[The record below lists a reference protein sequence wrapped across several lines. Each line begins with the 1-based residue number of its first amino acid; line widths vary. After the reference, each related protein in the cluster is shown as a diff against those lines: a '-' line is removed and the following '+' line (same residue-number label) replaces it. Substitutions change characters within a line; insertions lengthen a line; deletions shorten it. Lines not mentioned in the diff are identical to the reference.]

1 MRSWWPRSIVISGAA
16 QRAVDRGEDLGQEAS
31 PRIQEVF
38 TAALGHHQA
47 GRLNEAERLYRQIL
61 QADPHHAD
69 ALHFLGVLA
78 HQIGRHDMAVDLI
91 GRAIAQNAR
100 IPAFHNNLGNALK
113 AQGKLQEAAASYA
126 EALSHKPDHVGA
138 LFNLALVLQMQGQLE
153 EAAASYRRA
162 LSHKPD
168 YAEAHGN
175 LGNTLQA
182 QGRLEEAVAC
192 YGRALRYRP
201 AYAEVHSNLGNVLK
215 AQGKYAEAVASHG
228 RALVHK
234 PDNAEAHNNLG
245 LVLMEQGDVAAAV
258 ASYRRALTHQPTY
271 AEAHIN
277 LGNALREQGQ
287 SAEAAASYQR
297 ALALDRDNA
306 EARLG
311 LATAMIPLFA
321 DTVADGIAATEKFAR
336 SLEEL
341 TAWSRANPG
350 KLGKSVGGSQP
361 FYLAYRP
368 ADVTALLSRYGDLI
382 CAGAAV
388 HWQPRIAEGGSVRP
402 PRERV
407 RIVVVS
413 GQVRQHPV
421 WDAVLRGIVAHL
433 DRRRFEVVLYHTGS
447 MTDEETTW
455 AKGRVDRFVQ
465 GPRSTRAWLDEVA
478 GDRPDVMFYPEVGMD
493 PATCAL
499 AALRLAPLQ
508 VAGWGHP
515 VTTGLPS
522 IDLFVSGELLEAT
535 GAERHYREKLIRLPG
550 TGVCTDLA
558 PVQSQPWDGPARPEN
573 CVRFALCQQPIKF
586 DPADDVLLTRIAK
599 AVGPS
604 EFWLAAPKKLHWA
617 TARLRNR
624 LAAAFRAEG
633 LDPDAHLR
641 EMPWLPRDQ
650 FAGFLDEMDVFL
662 DCPAFSGYTTAWQAI
677 HRGIPIVTLEGEF
690 LRQRLAAGLL
700 RQIGMTDGIASSA
713 DQYVQI
719 AALRAQESRDSGQ
732 RAMRRESIRR
742 AATHADDNRAAVNA
756 FEQALIDAL
765 KT

>member
-1 MRSWWPRSIVISGAA
+1 M
-16 QRAVDRGEDLGQEAS
+16 
-31 PRIQEVF
+31 
-38 TAALGHHQA
+38 GHHQA
-47 GRLNEAERLYRQIL
+47 GRLNEAERLYLQIL
-61 QADPHHAD
+61 KADPGHAD
-69 ALHFLGVLA
+69 TLHLLGVLA
-78 HQIGRHDMAVDLI
+78 HQIGRNDLAVDLI
-91 GRAIAQNAR
+91 GRAIAQNGR
-100 IPAFHNNLGNALK
+100 VPAFHNNLGNALK
-113 AQGKLQEAAASYA
+113 AQGKLQEAAACYSM
-126 EALSHKPDHVGA
+126 ALVHRPNHVGA
-138 LFNLALVLQMQGQLE
+138 LFNLGLVLQMQGKLE

-162 LSHKPD
+162 LRYQPD
-168 YAEAHGN
+168 YAEALGN
-175 LGNTLQA
+175 LGNTLQT
-182 QGRLEEAVAC
+182 QGKLQEAVGC
-192 YGRALRYRP
+192 YERALAHRP
-201 AYAEVHSNLGNVLK
+201 DYAEAHSNLGNVLM
-215 AQGKYAEAVASHG
+215 AQGRYAAAAASHV
-228 RALVHK
+228 RALTHK
-234 PDNAEAHNNLG
+234 PDYAEAHNNLG
-245 LVLMEQGDVAAAV
+245 LVLLEQGNVDAAV
-258 ASYRRALTHQPTY
+258 ASYRRALTHKPDY
-271 AEAHIN
+271 AEAHNN

-287 SAEAAASYQR
+287 SAEAAVSYRR

-311 LATAMIPLFA
+311 LATAMIPVFM
-321 DTVADGIAATEKFAR
+321 DTVAESIAAAETFASALTE
-336 SLEEL
+336 LID
-341 TAWSRANPG
+341 WSSANPG
-350 KLGKSVGGSQP
+350 RLGKSVGGSQP

-368 ADVTALLSRYGDLI
+368 TDVTALLSRYGDLV
-382 CAGAAV
+382 CSEAAA
-388 HWQPRIAEGGSVRP
+388 HWRPGVVEGGTARP
-402 PRERV
+402 PRERI
-407 RIVVVS
+407 RITIVS

-421 WDAVLRGIVAHL
+421 WDVSLRGIVTHL

-447 MTDEETTW
+447 ITDEETTW
-455 AKGRVDRFVQ
+455 ARGRVDRFVQ

-478 GDRPDVMFYPEVGMD
+478 RDRPEVMFYPEVGMD

-522 IDLFVSGELLEAT
+522 IDLFVSGELLEGT

-550 TGVCTDLA
+550 TGVCTDMT
-558 PVQSQPWDGPARPEN
+558 PVQSLLWGGPPRQGN

-604 EFWLAAPKKLHWA
+604 EFWLADPKKLHWA

-641 EMPWLPRDQ
+641 VMPWLSRDQ

-662 DCPAFSGYTTAWQAI
+662 DCPAFSGYTTAWQALPS
-677 HRGIPIVTLEGEF
+677 GISIVTLEGEF

-719 AALRAQESRDSGQ
+719 AALRALESRDGGNWDV
-732 RAMRRESIRR
+732 RRESMRR
-742 AATHADDNRAAVNA
+742 AATQADGNRAAVSA
-756 FEQALIDAL
+756 FEQALTDAL
-765 KT
+765 KI

>member
-1 MRSWWPRSIVISGAA
+1 M
-16 QRAVDRGEDLGQEAS
+16 GQEAS
-31 PRIQEVF
+31 PGMQQVF
-38 TAALGHHQA
+38 AAAMGHHQA
-47 GRLNEAERLYRQIL
+47 GRLIEAERLYLQIL

-78 HQIGRHDMAVDLI
+78 HQIGRNDLAVDLI
-91 GRAIAQNAR
+91 GKAIAQNAQV
-100 IPAFHNNLGNALK
+100 PAFHNNLGNALK

-126 EALSHKPDHVGA
+126 GALVHKSNHVGA
-138 LFNLALVLQMQGQLE
+138 LFNLGLVLQMQGKLE
-153 EAAASYRRA
+153 EAAAAYRRA

-182 QGRLEEAVAC
+182 QGKLEEAVAC
-192 YGRALRYRP
+192 YERALRYRP
-201 AYAEVHSNLGNVLK
+201 HYAEVHSNLGNVLM
-215 AQGKYAEAVASHG
+215 AQGKYAEAAASHG
-228 RALVHK
+228 RALTYK
-234 PDNAEAHNNLG
+234 PDYAEAHYNLG
-245 LVLMEQGDVAAAV
+245 LVLLEQGDVDAAV
-258 ASYRRALTHQPTY
+258 ASYRRALSHKPAY
-271 AEAHIN
+271 VEAHVN
-277 LGNALREQGQ
+277 LANALREQGQ
-287 SAEAAASYQR
+287 SADAAASYRR
-297 ALALDRDNA
+297 ALALDPDSA

-311 LATAMIPLFA
+311 LATAMIPVFA
-321 DTVADGIAATEKFAR
+321 DTVADSIAATEKFAR
-336 SLEEL
+336 ALEEL

-350 KLGKSVGGSQP
+350 KLGNSVGESQP

-368 ADVTALLSRYGDLI
+368 ADVTALLSSYGDLI
-382 CAGAAV
+382 CAEAAA
-388 HWQPRIAEGGSVRP
+388 HWQPGIAATEAARP

-407 RIVVVS
+407 RIAVVS

-421 WDAVLRGIVAHL
+421 WDVVLRGILAHL
-433 DRRRFEVVLYHTGS
+433 DRRRFDVVLYHTGLI
-447 MTDEETTW
+447 TDEETTW
-455 AKGRVDRFVQ
+455 ARGRVNRFVQ
-465 GPRSTRAWLDEVA
+465 GPRSIRAWLDEVA
-478 GDRPDVMFYPEVGMD
+478 RDRPDVMFFPEVGMD

-515 VTTGLPS
+515 VTTGLPT
-522 IDLFVSGELLEAT
+522 IDLFVSGELLEGT

-558 PVQSQPWDGPARPEN
+558 PVQSQPWNGPARQGN

-641 EMPWLPRDQ
+641 VMPWLSREQ

-677 HRGIPIVTLEGEF
+677 HRGISIVALEGQF

-719 AALRAQESRDSGQ
+719 AALRAKESRDCSQ
-732 RAMRRESIRR
+732 RAVRRESIRR
-742 AATHADDNRAAVNA
+742 AAAQADGNHAAVSA
-756 FEQALIDAL
+756 FEDALIDAL
-765 KT
+765 KS

>member
-1 MRSWWPRSIVISGAA
+1 
-16 QRAVDRGEDLGQEAS
+16 LGQEAS
-31 PRIQEVF
+31 PGMQQVF
-38 TAALGHHQA
+38 AAAMGHHQA
-47 GRLNEAERLYRQIL
+47 GRLNEAERLYL
-61 QADPHHAD
+61 QVLRADPRHAD

-91 GRAIAQNAR
+91 GRAIAQNGQV
-100 IPAFHNNLGNALK
+100 PAFHNNLGNALK
-113 AQGKLQEAAASYA
+113 AQGKLQEAASSYTA
-126 EALSHKPDHVGA
+126 ALSHDPNHVGA
-138 LFNLALVLQMQGQLE
+138 LFNLGLVLQMQHKLE
-153 EAAASYRRA
+153 AAAASYRRA
-162 LSHKPD
+162 LSLKPD

-182 QGRLEEAVAC
+182 QSKLEEAVAC
-192 YGRALRYRP
+192 YGRALKYRP
-201 AYAEVHSNLGNVLK
+201 NYAEVHSNLGNVLM
-215 AQGKYAEAVASHG
+215 AQGKYAEAAASHG
-228 RALVHK
+228 RALTHK
-234 PDNAEAHNNLG
+234 ADYAEAHNNLG
-245 LVLMEQGDVAAAV
+245 LVLLEQGNVDAAV
-258 ASYRRALTHQPTY
+258 ASYRRALTHRPTY
-271 AEAHIN
+271 VEAHNN

-287 SAEAAASYQR
+287 RAEAAASYQR
-297 ALALDRDNA
+297 ALVLDPDNT

-311 LATAMIPLFA
+311 LANAMIPVFA
-321 DTVADGIAATEKFAR
+321 DTVIDSSTATQEFAR

-341 TAWSRANPG
+341 TAWSHANAG
-350 KLGKSVGGSQP
+350 KLGKSLGASQP

-368 ADVTALLSRYGDLI
+368 VDVTALLSRYGDLI
-382 CAGAAV
+382 CAEAQV
-388 HWQPRIAEGGSVRP
+388 HWQAGIAARGTVRS

-407 RIVVVS
+407 RIAVVS

-421 WDAVLRGIVAHL
+421 WDVVLRGIVAHL
-433 DRRRFEVVLYHTGS
+433 DRRRFDLVLYHTGS
-447 MTDEETTW
+447 ITDEETTW
-455 AKGRVDRFVQ
+455 AKSHVDRFVQ

-478 GDRPDVMFYPEVGMD
+478 RDRPDVMFYPEVGMD

-522 IDLFVSGELLEAT
+522 MDLFVSGELLEGT

-550 TGVCTDLA
+550 TGVCTDLG
-558 PVQSQPWDGPARPEN
+558 PVQSQPWDRPARQGN

-586 DPADDVLLTRIAK
+586 DPAHDVLLTRIAK
-599 AVGPS
+599 AVGPC

-617 TARLRNR
+617 TARLRTR
-624 LAAAFRAEG
+624 LAAAFSAEG

-641 EMPWLPRDQ
+641 VIPWLSRDQ

-700 RQIGMTDGIASSA
+700 RQIGITDGIASST

-719 AALRAQESRDSGQ
+719 AALRAQESRDSAQ
-732 RAMRRESIRR
+732 RAARRESMRR
-742 AATHADDNRAAVNA
+742 AATQADGNRAAVSA
-756 FEQALIDAL
+756 FEQALIDYA
-765 KT
+765 

>member
-234 PDNAEAHNNLG
+234 PDNAEAH
-245 LVLMEQGDVAAAV
+245 
-258 ASYRRALTHQPTY
+258 
-271 AEAHIN
+271 IN

-287 SAEAAASYQR
+287 PAEAAASYQR
-297 ALALDRDNA
+297 ALVLDRDNA

-311 LATAMIPLFA
+311 LATAMIPVFA
-321 DTVADGIAATEKFAR
+321 DTVADGIAATENFAR

-341 TAWSRANPG
+341 TAGSRANPG

-465 GPRSTRAWLDEVA
+465 GPRSTRAWVDEVA

-493 PATCAL
+493 PATCA
-499 AALRLAPLQ
+499 
-508 VAGWGHP
+508 
-515 VTTGLPS
+515 
-522 IDLFVSGELLEAT
+522 
-535 GAERHYREKLIRLPG
+535 
-550 TGVCTDLA
+550 
-558 PVQSQPWDGPARPEN
+558 N

-599 AVGPS
+599 AAGPS
-604 EFWLAAPKKLHWA
+604 EFWLASSHTHPWA
-617 TARLRNR
+617 TAKLRDR
-624 LAAAFRAEG
+624 
-633 LDPDAHLR
+633 
-641 EMPWLPRDQ
+641 
-650 FAGFLDEMDVFL
+650 
-662 DCPAFSGYTTAWQAI
+662 
-677 HRGIPIVTLEGEF
+677 
-690 LRQRLAAGLL
+690 
-700 RQIGMTDGIASSA
+700 
-713 DQYVQI
+713 
-719 AALRAQESRDSGQ
+719 
-732 RAMRRESIRR
+732 
-742 AATHADDNRAAVNA
+742 
-756 FEQALIDAL
+756 
-765 KT
+765 